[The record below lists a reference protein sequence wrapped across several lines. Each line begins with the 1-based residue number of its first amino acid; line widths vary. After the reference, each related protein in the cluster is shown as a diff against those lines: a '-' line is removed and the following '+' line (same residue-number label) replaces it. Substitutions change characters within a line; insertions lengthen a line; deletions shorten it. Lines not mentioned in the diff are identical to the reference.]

1 MRLRYTLNFY
11 FINRVR
17 GESLYNELVTLETK
31 RPFILFG
38 GFAILFVAFVVLL
51 IRVMP
56 GARTPFDYM
65 VAGTFAT
72 ALALVVMFI
81 VMASRRR

>member
-1 MRLRYTLNFY
+1 MK
-11 FINRVR
+11 
-17 GESLYNELVTLETK
+17 LVTLETK

-38 GFAILFVAFVVLL
+38 GFAILFVAFVALL
-51 IRVMP
+51 IRVLP
-56 GARTPFDYM
+56 GARSPFDYM

-81 VMASRRR
+81 VVASRRR